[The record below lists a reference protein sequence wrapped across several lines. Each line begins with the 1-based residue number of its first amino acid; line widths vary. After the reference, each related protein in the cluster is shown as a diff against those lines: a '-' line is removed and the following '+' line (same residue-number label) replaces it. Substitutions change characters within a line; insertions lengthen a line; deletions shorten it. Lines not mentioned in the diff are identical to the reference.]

1 MEASRPIRVRFAPS
15 PTGPLHL
22 GNARAALFNW
32 LFAKHGGGAFLLRIE
47 DTDRERSKKE
57 FEKDILEGLEWLG
70 LRLDEKP
77 VRQSERL
84 EIYAE
89 TLQKLLNEKKAYWCF
104 CKPEELE
111 AERQSQLSLGFAPK
125 YGGRCRGISKEE
137 ADKRIKKGEK
147 AVIRIVMPEKKVAF
161 HDGVKGKIEF
171 DMALVGDVIIA
182 KGLRGPLYNFAAAVD
197 DVLMNISHVIRGE
210 DHISNTAK
218 QIVIQEALGFSG
230 PRFAHL
236 PLILG
241 PGRQKLSKRKLE
253 TSLNDYKRGGYLA
266 EAMLNFLM
274 LLGWHPKEDRETI
287 SREDMVKE
295 FTLER
300 VQKSGAIFNEKKL
313 DWLNAYYLK
322 QLEPE
327 TVVEK
332 LKPFV
337 PEKWLTKKKILLKAI
352 AVEKERMR
360 TFRDFG
366 KLAAFFFELP
376 DYDGKMLI
384 WKDASKEKIL
394 SNLKSIRDIIQKTA
408 PQKSGGL
415 LKYTTPV
422 ESEILALAEREGRG
436 EVLWPLRAA
445 LSGQTASPGPLEI
458 LDVLGKT
465 ESLKRINTAIKKLE
479 K

>member
-32 LFAKHGGGAFLLRIE
+32 LFAKHEGGKFLLRIE
-47 DTDRERSKKE
+47 DTDKERSKKE
-57 FEKDILEGLEWLG
+57 FEKDILDGLAWLG
-70 LRLDEKP
+70 LKPDEKP

-89 TLQKLLNEKKAYWCF
+89 NLEKLLNEKKAYWCF

-111 AERQSQLSLGFAPK
+111 MERQSQLSLGYAPK
-125 YGGRCRGISKEE
+125 YGGRCRNISKEE
-137 ADKRIKKGEK
+137 ADERIKKGEK
-147 AVIRIVMPEKKVAF
+147 GVIRIVMPEKRVSF

-182 KGLRGPLYNFAAAVD
+182 KGLREPLYNFAAAVD
-197 DVLMNISHVIRGE
+197 DVFMNISHVIRGE
-210 DHISNTAK
+210 DHVSNTPK
-218 QIVIQEALGFSG
+218 QIVIQEALGLAG

-241 PGRQKLSKRKLE
+241 KGRRKLSKRKLE
-253 TSLNDYKRGGYLA
+253 TSLNDYRKEGYLA
-266 EAMLNFLM
+266 EAMLNFLV

-287 SREDMVKE
+287 NREDMVKE

-300 VQKSGAIFNEKKL
+300 VQKGGAVFSEEKL
-313 DWLNAYYLK
+313 GWLNSRYLK
-322 QLEPE
+322 QLKPE
-327 TVVEK
+327 EIIGK

-337 PEKWLTKKKILLKAI
+337 PGSWIAKKKMFLKA
-352 AVEKERMR
+352 VETERERMK
-360 TFRDFG
+360 TFRDFRG
-366 KLAAFFFELP
+366 LAAFFFELP
-376 DYDGKMLI
+376 EYEAKLLI
-384 WKDASKEKIL
+384 WKETPSEKI
-394 SNLKSIRDIIQKTA
+394 SDNLKKVRDIVKA
-408 PQKSGGL
+408 GKGD
-415 LKYTTPV
+415 YNN
-422 ESEILALAEREGRG
+422 EILALAEREGRG

-465 ESLKRINTAIKKLE
+465 ESLKRINWAIKKLE
-479 K
+479 S